1 MTSGTTPTP
10 RMPMS
15 AAALEQVVID
25 AMLAA
30 SPDKSIPVSRDTE
43 VLQVLD
49 SLGLMMSLV
58 DIQTALNIRLEP
70 KELIGALQARSI
82 ADLALELTM
91 ALGARC
97 TQSV

>member
-1 MTSGTTPTP
+1 MTPGTIPTP

-15 AAALEQVVID
+15 SAAVEQMVID

-30 SPDKSIPVSRDTE
+30 SPDKSVRLSRDTD
-43 VLQVLD
+43 VLHVVD

-70 KELIGALQARSI
+70 KELIGALQAQSI
-82 ADLALELTM
+82 ADLALVLTM
-91 ALGARC
+91 AMGDRC